1 MGLPIPWSIL
11 EKDLYGERANPWD
24 VFSDVND
31 SAWEIVKDVNRVIYV
46 FTKLSK
52 VNAEKTRIA
61 RRAGCGSWNGQTTR
75 KIFNASKKLI
85 GFMKMFSFK
94 VTKEGGSEDTR
105 VQQERDD
112 HWIMHEYS
120 LAGVSLQYELKYK
133 DYVIC
138 KITRTCKANKQ
149 FDQQQPIIS
158 SSVNNSHETNSAN
171 SKRSSDAQQE
181 EEDSSSRHSE
191 KKQKTTTEEEHFA
204 YCQSLV
210 DFNGLTQDDY
220 DVLHTLGL

>member
-1 MGLPIPWSIL
+1 MMMMSSDMIPPGYRFRPTDQQLINHYLLRKAIGLPIPWSIL

-61 RRAGCGSWNGQTTR
+61 RRAGCGTWDGQTTR
-75 KIFNASKKLI
+75 KNIYNESKELI

-94 VTKEGGSEDTR
+94 VTKEGGSED
-105 VQQERDD
+105 RDD

-120 LAGVSLQYELKYK
+120 LAGVCLQYELKYK
-133 DYVIC
+133 EYVIC
-138 KITRTCKANKQ
+138 KITRTCKANY
-149 FDQQQPIIS
+149 F
-158 SSVNNSHETNSAN
+158 
-171 SKRSSDAQQE
+171 
-181 EEDSSSRHSE
+181 
-191 KKQKTTTEEEHFA
+191 FFFFF
-204 YCQSLV
+204 
-210 DFNGLTQDDY
+210 FNHLQT
-220 DVLHTLGL
+220 